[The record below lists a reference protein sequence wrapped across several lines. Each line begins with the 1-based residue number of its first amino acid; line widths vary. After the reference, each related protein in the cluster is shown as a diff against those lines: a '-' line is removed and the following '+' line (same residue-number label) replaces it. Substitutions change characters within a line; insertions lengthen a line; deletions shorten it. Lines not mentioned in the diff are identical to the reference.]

1 MEKILIISYFFKP
14 CNMTAANRTTYWSEN
29 FYRYN
34 LYPIVITRKWEKEI
48 NVLSDSSHKTSIGIN
63 LDKNERRT
71 IYYLPYIGNIRD
83 TIINKYGVNKFKIL
97 RKALSFIELFFQNFF
112 IYFLPYN
119 NFYQQSRKILIEDKE
134 IKKIIISGNP
144 FQQFFIG
151 YLLKKEFDYIK
162 WIADYRDEWTT
173 HEVNS
178 ANTKSK
184 FIHELEKRSEKK
196 WTSNTSCITYVNEYQ
211 LSNITDFIKKTG
223 YSISNGYESD
233 DIPLFQTKADK
244 LIITYSGT
252 LYSHQKIEPF
262 AFALRKL
269 DKEIS
274 GLNIQINLIGVE
286 LVEGTKERILKEF
299 KGLEKYLY
307 ISKRIPKNEVEIVMA
322 NSDAL
327 IVLQGMNNIID
338 SKVYDYLPFQKP
350 IILCSNTNHLL
361 ISLLNDTKLGVVAKD
376 EKELY
381 DNLKDLYYKKQNN
394 IPLLNDV
401 NLTEIKKYSREAQT
415 AKLANIIKNL

>member
-1 MEKILIISYFFKP
+1 LKWDEIAEKHYD
-14 CNMTAANRTTYWSEN
+14 T
-29 FYRYN
+29 
-34 LYPIVITRKWEKEI
+34 
-48 NVLSDSSHKTSIGIN
+48 
-63 LDKNERRT
+63 LDK
-71 IYYLPYIGNIRD
+71 
-83 TIINKYGVNKFKIL
+83 
-97 RKALSFIELFFQNFF
+97 
-112 IYFLPYN
+112 
-119 NFYQQSRKILIEDKE
+119 
-134 IKKIIISGNP
+134 
-144 FQQFFIG
+144 
-151 YLLKKEFDYIK
+151 
-162 WIADYRDEWTT
+162 
-173 HEVNS
+173 
-178 ANTKSK
+178 
-184 FIHELEKRSEKK
+184 
-196 WTSNTSCITYVNEYQ
+196 
-211 LSNITDFIKKTG
+211 
-223 YSISNGYESD
+223 
-233 DIPLFQTKADK
+233 
-244 LIITYSGT
+244 
-252 LYSHQKIEPF
+252 EPF
-262 AFALRKL
+262 DQLLIAAEVLGRDSRLYLQKSEAITERVLKVLETNLEEGSKSAIAKDWARKL